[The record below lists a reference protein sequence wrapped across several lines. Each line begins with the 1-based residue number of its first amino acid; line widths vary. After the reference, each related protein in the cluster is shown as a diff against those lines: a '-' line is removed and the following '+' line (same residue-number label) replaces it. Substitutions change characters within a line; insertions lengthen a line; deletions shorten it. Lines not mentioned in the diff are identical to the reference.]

1 VRIPGVFQ
9 RFTRFLTKSLTII
22 RDNFIPVGVRNWLN
36 IGPMTTEG
44 LTSNVV
50 MAPVFWI
57 MRTFTQSVAV
67 VQRRE
72 DRGVWKNVTDHPL
85 EVLIARPNP
94 FYDGGA
100 LWKVTCISYVLA
112 GNAYWR
118 KVRNSIGEVVQL
130 WYIPHWHI
138 EPIRPVDGSA
148 FISHYE
154 MRTGIGA
161 SDAIAVRDIIH
172 FRFGLDPEDTRYG
185 FPPLRPLLREVMTDD
200 QAAQFSETILRN
212 MGVPGLIVS
221 PKNDSWKPSDQ
232 ETQKLRDYFETA
244 FSGERRGK
252 PFVMKIPTEVSQFGF
267 DPNKLMLSALRDI
280 SEERVCAVL
289 GIPAAVV
296 GFGSGLQSTK
306 VGATMREL
314 RKLAWVQCLD
324 PMQADLAGQLTAQLL
339 PDFQSQTR
347 RFRVAFDNS
356 GVSAFPEDDALRAT
370 WVQGLFAANL
380 LRGDRAQEMLG
391 LEVDPSRAK
400 YASELGLVAD
410 AAAPPPAA
418 DDPVETEDDTGPAD
432 DDPDNTK
439 LFAAI
444 EARLKGTAVN
454 GHTNGIGHHV

>member
-1 VRIPGVFQ
+1 MRMPAFVG
-9 RFTRFLTKSLTII
+9 RFARGFVKSLTII
-22 RDNFIPVGVRNWLN
+22 RDNFIPQGVRNWLN
-36 IGPMTTEG
+36 IGPIATEG

-57 MRTFTQSVAV
+57 MRTFTQSVVV

-72 DRGVWKNVTDHPL
+72 DRGIWKNVEDHRL
-85 EVLIARPNP
+85 EALVSRPNP
-94 FYDGGA
+94 FYSGGT

-112 GNAYWR
+112 GNAYWHKR
-118 KVRNSIGEVVQL
+118 RNSIGEVVQL
-130 WYIPHWHI
+130 WYVPHWMI

-154 MRTGIGA
+154 LKNGIGP
-161 SDAIAVRDIIH
+161 SISLAVRDVVH

-212 MGVPGLIVS
+212 MGVPGLIVA
-221 PKNDSWKPSDQ
+221 PKNDAFKPSDQ
-232 ETQKLRDYFETA
+232 ETDKLRDYFSTA
-244 FSGERRGK
+244 FTGERRGK
-252 PFVMKIPTEVSQFGF
+252 PFVMKIPTEVHQFGF
-267 DPNKLMLSALRDI
+267 DPNKLMLSNLRDI
-280 SEERVCAVL
+280 SEERVCATL

-324 PMQADLAGQLTAQLL
+324 PMQAELADQLSAQLL
-339 PDFQSQTR
+339 LDFQSQTR

-356 GVSAFPEDDALRAT
+356 GVSAFPEDDALKAT

-400 YASELGLVAD
+400 YANELGLVAD
-410 AAAPPPAA
+410 AAAPPPVAE
-418 DDPVETEDDTGPAD
+418 PVDTPTDDDTDTESTD
-432 DDPDNTK
+432 DAK
-439 LFAAI
+439 ALHAI
-444 EARLKGTAVN
+444 ALRRGFI
-454 GHTNGIGHHV
+454 TNGNGSHS